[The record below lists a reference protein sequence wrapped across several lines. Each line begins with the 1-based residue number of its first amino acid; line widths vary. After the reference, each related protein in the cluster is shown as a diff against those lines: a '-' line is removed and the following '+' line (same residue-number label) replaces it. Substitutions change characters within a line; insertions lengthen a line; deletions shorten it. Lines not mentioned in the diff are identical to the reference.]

1 MKNIGLTNQ
10 TLNEEHLINVNMNEN
25 EEELSNRYS
34 ISKNKKTNLSVLSP
48 VFFRKV
54 YYSNYKSYFKNYV

>member
-1 MKNIGLTNQ
+1 LKNIGLTNQ

-54 YYSNYKSYFKNYV
+54 YYSKL

>member
-1 MKNIGLTNQ
+1 
-10 TLNEEHLINVNMNEN
+10 MNEN

-34 ISKNKKTNLSVLSP
+34 IQKNKKTNLSVLSP